1 LTNNV
6 PGIFIGVNAA
16 IISIITEWLSD
27 IKMGYC
33 MDGWWLNSQ
42 LCCWEV
48 ESDDE
53 FCPSWHLWSTATL
66 ARWLIYVMFAVSPL
80 CLHISDVDKVHVYLQ
95 AIFSFVAAHLVRNMA
110 KYAAGSGISEI
121 KCILTGFV
129 MQGFLGYATFF
140 IKSLTLVSRLSTPA
154 NNVIDQE

>member
-1 LTNNV
+1 M
-6 PGIFIGVNAA
+6 NAA